1 MIENLNLLEDV
12 NKKLELFLINNT
24 NWTKEQLEEFETILK
39 NIISVKNGI

>member
-1 MIENLNLLEDV
+1 MIENLNLPEDV